1 MHAYIDTQV
10 AVRLA
15 TGDSKKISRIA
26 RAAIDRYEIL
36 LSPMVRM
43 ELEYLFELG
52 RCPRPSSRVLE
63 FLERTCDVTVCP
75 LPFDRVARAA
85 CHESWTRDAFDR
97 FIVAHARCAPDA
109 YLITADETI
118 RANYHRAVW

>member
-1 MHAYIDTQV
+1 MQAYIDTQV

-15 TGDSKKISRIA
+15 TGDSKKISRAA
-26 RAAIDRYEIL
+26 RSAIDRYELL
-36 LSPMVRM
+36 LSPMVRV

-52 RCPRPSSRVLE
+52 RCPLSSSRVLD
-63 FLERTCDVTVCP
+63 FLESTCDVKVCP

-97 FIVAHARCAPDA
+97 LIVAHARCAADA
-109 YLITADETI
+109 YLITADEMI

>member
-1 MHAYIDTQV
+1 MNAYLDTHV
-10 AVRLA
+10 AAHLA
-15 TGDSKKISRIA
+15 AGDLTKLS
-26 RAAIDRYEIL
+26 RAARSAAERYDL
-36 LSPMVRM
+36 LISPMVRV
-43 ELEYLFELG
+43 ELEYLYEVRRSPFRADFVVSHLAD
-52 RCPRPSSRVLE
+52 SLNVL
-63 FLERTCDVTVCP
+63 VCP

-97 FIVAHARCAPDA
+97 FIVAHARCAPDG

>member
-1 MHAYIDTQV
+1 MHAYLDTQV

-15 TGDSKKISRIA
+15 TDDTRKISRAA
-26 RAAIDRYEIL
+26 RAAIDRYDL
-36 LSPMVRM
+36 FVSPMVRV
-43 ELEYLFELG
+43 ELEYLFEIG
-52 RCPRPSSRVLE
+52 RCAMSSSRVLE
-63 FLERTCDVTVCP
+63 FLETTCEVLVCP

-97 FIVAHARCAPDA
+97 LIVAHARCAPDA
-109 YLITADETI
+109 YLITADETM